1 MNIRVFSAL
10 LQDRRELRTATDTSG
25 IQNGGRVANLA
36 ILAGIWAHCSRR
48 LLVTP
53 VNAAFDQG
61 CRRRRPRGSVAPIA
75 RGPSSPRTGISL
87 KWEAA
92 TAPPAGPGR
101 SRCAALD
108 SSAATRQGIK
118 NTISPARNVG
128 ERARRRLT
136 RLRIWRSVGAERPLQ
151 KAPVN
156 CRKRP
161 KRRGPSSGQGGK
173 MVALPLRRRQRSSAT
188 WRLRQMH
195 A

>member
-118 NTISPARNVG
+118 NTISPAGNVG
-128 ERARRRLT
+128 ERARRRLAPPSLA
-136 RLRIWRSVGAERPLQ
+136 RVREGGVLDRIDLRQLPSIVTNCSQRCNNLRKCLASRVLRSADWL
-151 KAPVN
+151 
-156 CRKRP
+156 
-161 KRRGPSSGQGGK
+161 
-173 MVALPLRRRQRSSAT
+173 SSAT
-188 WRLRQMH
+188 PTPR
-195 A
+195 